1 MELIRYED
9 TKGEFN
15 YIKRLDIQL
24 EEEDFFLH
32 NHNDS
37 YEILIF
43 ISGNSEFRVEGSVY
57 DMKPYDIV
65 IVRSSEMHKMWHRQ
79 PFEKYERIV
88 ISIRDSFFIR
98 NECEDMR
105 SIFTAHDLGVN
116 NLFCAEDVRNNS
128 IPELLMDIEEYI
140 YGGGIRPDTAIR
152 SKIIDLIY
160 KLSRISAGTEA
171 ERPHSEH
178 IKSIL
183 KYIND
188 NITSN
193 MSLDDIAVRFYMSKY
208 HLCHIFKQHTGL
220 SVTKYIN
227 RKRLLLV
234 RELYS
239 DGKSL
244 IDASEEAGFGNYS
257 SFYKMYV
264 KEYSQSPRNMK
275 KR

>member
-65 IVRSSEMHKMWHRQ
+65 IVRGSEMHKMWHRQ
-79 PFEKYERIV
+79 PFEEYERIV
-88 ISIRDSFFIR
+88 ISIKDSFFIR

-116 NLFCAEDVRNNS
+116 NLFGAEDVKKNG
-128 IPELLMDIEEYI
+128 IQQLLKDIDGYI
-140 YGGGIRPDTAIR
+140 NGGGIRPDIAIK
-152 SKIIDLIY
+152 SKIIDLVY
-160 KLSRISAGTEA
+160 KLSRISEGTEA
-171 ERPHSEH
+171 KRPNTEH

-193 MSLDDIAVRFYMSKY
+193 MSLEDIASHFYMSKY

-220 SVTKYIN
+220 TVTKYIN

-239 DGKSL
+239 EGKNL
-244 IDASEEAGFGNYS
+244 IEASEEAGFGDYS
-257 SFYKMYV
+257 GFYKIYV
-264 KEYSQSPRNMK
+264 KEYAQSPRNMLK
-275 KR
+275 H